1 MPFAFQLHTIS
12 GLLLMLLLYRNLS
25 HSLRVSLSTR
35 WAEANTFTK
44 IRSFSLLWKCH
55 YYHVTAQDITP
66 SCQQTSHIVVQPLQ
80 SFPGHWKLL
89 PNWVCKLWVLY
100 FCWLSMLYLF
110 GLWMTLYAVY
120 TVSDFFCLWFDC
132 LSTLGLVWFQIYM
145 TWLHNKV
152 HLHMLEAPNLQSC
165 H

>member
-89 PNWVCKLWVLY
+89 PNWDCVNYEFCISADCLCCICLVFEWPFTLFILCLIFSVCDLTVYLLWV
-100 FCWLSMLYLF
+100 
-110 GLWMTLYAVY
+110 
-120 TVSDFFCLWFDC
+120 WFD
-132 LSTLGLVWFQIYM
+132 FKF
-145 TWLHNKV
+145 TWLDFIIK
-152 HLHMLEAPNLQSC
+152 C
-165 H
+165 ICIC